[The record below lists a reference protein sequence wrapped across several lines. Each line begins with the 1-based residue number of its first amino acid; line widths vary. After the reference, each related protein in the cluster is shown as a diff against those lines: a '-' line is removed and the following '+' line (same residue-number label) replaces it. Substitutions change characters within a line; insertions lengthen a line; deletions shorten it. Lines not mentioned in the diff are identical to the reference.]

1 MRWQRKRNIAGVCR
15 VTGTP
20 TMGTPA
26 QNERSHQYAVN
37 KKAAQMDPNIG
48 KELYKIMDALVVLKI
63 DLKCDPH
70 IPGQTLV
77 LSADKAR
84 DACEALETA
93 SASIKN
99 LAAALNGSQGGK
111 APPH

>member
-1 MRWQRKRNIAGVCR
+1 
-15 VTGTP
+15 
-20 TMGTPA
+20 MGTTA

-37 KKAAQMDPNIG
+37 KKATQMDPNIG
-48 KELYKIMDALVVLKI
+48 KELYKIMDALVALKI

-99 LAAALNGSQGGK
+99 LAAALNGSQGGN